1 LNRSTISITISYFA
15 EFEFKS
21 ILKMTG
27 LPRNN
32 NSATKRL
39 HQFAMLLIAS
49 PMLVTVTQGF
59 GLSPQQIIAPSTITF
74 ASTPTKLSTKNIRMG
89 TSSNTA
95 LNVFWFGGSNT
106 EAIETTNDESCE
118 LIAVRIDRTS
128 ANSRRI
134 GGEVTV
140 DRPIDDVWAI
150 LTDYDNLATHVPNL
164 VESRRINDPS
174 AQTWNNVGGTTGY
187 PGDGSYRCRLYQKGA
202 QKIIGFEFGASVTMD
217 MTEQISSEGENEEE
231 RKIFFKCVDSQ
242 FFSTFD
248 GEWSAK
254 SGTDP
259 VTGEPV
265 TNLNYVVDVRP
276 KGPVPVAALEWRI
289 REDVPTNL
297 REVKKASI
305 VVGRKG
311 VEDSRALQSAS
322 TERRA
327 SRRTKDVKQ
336 SNIRSSPRMATA
348 ASSSV
353 RRNVNNLVK
362 RASSTVA
369 SARSR
374 ASSSRVKLAPV
385 KVSWYEDETMAA
397 YLKE

>member
-1 LNRSTISITISYFA
+1 
-15 EFEFKS
+15 
-21 ILKMTG
+21 MTG

-59 GLSPQQIIAPSTITF
+59 GLSPQHIIAPSTITF

-322 TERRA
+322 TERRV